1 MNGMPTNLGFQSQ
14 PPSYPATE
22 PKKDLNLQKWA
33 LTLWRSHWLGL
44 PSVRGSLARCSDS
57 KPGAVV
63 QARTACDRPAEGIP
77 LSPIVRSANTPD
89 SHLLLQEAKEALLSF
104 TTMLDLACEVAKTFH
119 EHEKGYLWGGGAVK
133 GSQRMPNPSIG
144 SWQLHLFSSQS
155 YRRCWFNR
163 FNHNDLIARPKKIGS
178 VQRKQRELHY
188 NPFEKKKKLLFGLL
202 YLSW

>member
-1 MNGMPTNLGFQSQ
+1 MAQSLVG
-14 PPSYPATE
+14 SAF
-22 PKKDLNLQKWA
+22 
-33 LTLWRSHWLGL
+33 S
-44 PSVRGSLARCSDS
+44 RGSLARCSDS

-119 EHEKGYLWGGGAVK
+119 EQEKGYLWGGGAVK

-144 SWQLHLFSSQS
+144 SWQLRLFSSQS
-155 YRRCWFNR
+155 YRRRWFNR
-163 FNHNDLIARPKKIGS
+163 FNHNDLIARPKKLALYSASNESCIITP
-178 VQRKQRELHY
+178 L
-188 NPFEKKKKLLFGLL
+188 KKNTIVWTSISILVK
-202 YLSW
+202 SQI